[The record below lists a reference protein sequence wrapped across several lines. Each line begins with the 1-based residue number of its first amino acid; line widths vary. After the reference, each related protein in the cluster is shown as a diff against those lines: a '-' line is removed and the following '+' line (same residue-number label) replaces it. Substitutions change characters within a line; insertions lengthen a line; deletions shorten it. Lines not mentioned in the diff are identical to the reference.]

1 MYSNTKRF
9 SQAASQVSGYSMPTY
24 LVEKGT
30 SIMRI
35 VILFIFVL
43 TLSATNFTWVQ
54 TAIGNDLQVSFDKE
68 VAGITSGMT
77 LLPHATGNLDQPDTE
92 TGKSWNSHSSHVSS
106 IALAESRKKLH
117 ADPYASAG
125 FISNDMVPVG
135 KVLKLF
141 DNKLAA
147 TGPEKLFIDIGR
159 QHGLEIGDKFTVYSE
174 ERIIYHPVYGFKRDL
189 WKYERPRSGFPHNE
203 LLSSTG
209 KPLGSQ
215 IMIHGVLEVTQVGD
229 TVSYANVLMAY
240 DEINLGAFLTPYQEV
255 VEPLSANSGS
265 SFMEGYIVATKLDK
279 IGVGITDIVYIDK
292 GWEDGVHA
300 GDVFEV
306 YTIPKIEKKT
316 WYQVGS
322 IGLEKTHLLPDVLGE
337 LKIVKTEKKTATA
350 VIVQNNYDMHV
361 GNKIRSK
368 R

>member
-1 MYSNTKRF
+1 
-9 SQAASQVSGYSMPTY
+9 
-24 LVEKGT
+24 
-30 SIMRI
+30 MRNA
-35 VILFIFVL
+35 ILFIFVSIL
-43 TLSATNFTWVQ
+43 TATNFTWIQ
-54 TAIGNDLQVSFDKE
+54 TAIGNDLQVSFDNE

-92 TGKSWNSHSSHVSS
+92 TGKSWGSHSVHVSS
-106 IALAESRKKLH
+106 IALAESRGKLH
-117 ADPYASAG
+117 TDPYASAG
-125 FISNDMVPVG
+125 FISNNMVPVG
-135 KVLKLF
+135 KVLKFF
-141 DNKLAA
+141 DNKLAG
-147 TGPEKLFIDIGR
+147 TGPEKLFIDIGM
-159 QHGLEIGDKFTVYSE
+159 QQGLEIGDKFTVYSK
-174 ERIIYHPVYGFKRDL
+174 ERTIYHPVFSSNKRDL
-189 WKYERPRSGFPHNE
+189 LKYERPRSGFPHNE

-215 IMIHGVLEVTQVGD
+215 IMIHGVLEVTEVGD

-255 VEPLSANSGS
+255 TEPISANSGS

-306 YTIPKIEKKT
+306 YTIPEIEKKT

-322 IGLEKTHLLPDVLGE
+322 IGLEKTALLPDVLGE

-361 GNKIRSK
+361 GNRIRSK

>member
-1 MYSNTKRF
+1 
-9 SQAASQVSGYSMPTY
+9 
-24 LVEKGT
+24 
-30 SIMRI
+30 MRI
-35 VILFIFVL
+35 AILFIFVSIL
-43 TLSATNFTWVQ
+43 AATNFTWVQ
-54 TAIGNDLQVSFDKE
+54 TAIGNDLQVSFENE

-77 LLPHATGNLDQPDTE
+77 LLPHATGNLDQPDTK
-92 TGKSWNSHSSHVSS
+92 TGKSWNSHSNHISS
-106 IALAESRKKLH
+106 IALAESRKNLH
-117 ADPYASAG
+117 TDPYANAG
-125 FISNDMVPVG
+125 FISNNMVPVG
-135 KVLKLF
+135 KVLKFF

-159 QHGLEIGDKFTVYSE
+159 QQGLEIGDKFTVYSK
-174 ERIIYHPVYGFKRDL
+174 ERIIYHPVYGLNKKEIFR
-189 WKYERPRSGFPHNE
+189 YERPRAGFAYND

-215 IMIHGVLEVTQVGD
+215 IMIHGVLEVTEVGD
-229 TVSYANVLMAY
+229 TTSYANVLVAY

-255 VEPLSANSGS
+255 VEPLSANSS
-265 SFMEGYIVATKLDK
+265 NSFMEGYIVATKLDK
-279 IGVGITDIVYIDK
+279 IGVGVTDIVYIDK

-306 YTIPKIEKKT
+306 YHIPKIEKKT
-316 WYQVGS
+316 WYQIGS

-337 LKIVKTEKKTATA
+337 LKVVKTEKKTATA